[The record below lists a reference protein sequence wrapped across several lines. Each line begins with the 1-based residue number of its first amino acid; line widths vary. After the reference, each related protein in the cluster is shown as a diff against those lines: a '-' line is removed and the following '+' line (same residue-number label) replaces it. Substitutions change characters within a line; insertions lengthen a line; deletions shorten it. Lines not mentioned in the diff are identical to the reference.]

1 MNSSVVLSRWQ
12 PLGCTVSSSRVLA
25 HVQCLLAL
33 ARRGLLTAGASVRF
47 GPAPAA
53 YVSMKEDTASPV
65 EVKTDPTSLL
75 IRCLQ
80 KKAVVPPG
88 AVRANAKAS
97 GKPAQAGGNRNRE
110 TEKEKEKEKGREAER
125 VEREQE
131 SDRAAEKKRKLDGE
145 PGGSE
150 PSSARKKAVGA
161 IQQARDIQRTIYSE
175 EALLQMK
182 VAQLKEILAEK
193 SLQVS
198 GKKAELVQR
207 VLDAQ

>member
-1 MNSSVVLSRWQ
+1 MR
-12 PLGCTVSSSRVLA
+12 
-25 HVQCLLAL
+25 LLAL

-65 EVKTDPTSLL
+65 EVKTDPSSLL

-97 GKPAQAGGNRNRE
+97 GKPAHAGGNRNRE
-110 TEKEKEKEKGREAER
+110 TEKAKAMEKEKEKEKGREAER
-125 VEREQE
+125 VERKQE
-131 SDRAAEKKRKLDGE
+131 SDQAAEKKRKVDGE

-161 IQQARDIQRTIYSE
+161 IQQGRDIQRIIYSE

>member
-1 MNSSVVLSRWQ
+1 MR
-12 PLGCTVSSSRVLA
+12 
-25 HVQCLLAL
+25 LLAL

-65 EVKTDPTSLL
+65 EVKTDPSSLL

-97 GKPAQAGGNRNRE
+97 GKPAHAGGNRNRE
-110 TEKEKEKEKGREAER
+110 TEKAKAMEKEKEKGREAER
-125 VEREQE
+125 VERKQE
-131 SDRAAEKKRKLDGE
+131 SDQAAEKKRKVDGE

-161 IQQARDIQRTIYSE
+161 IQQGRDIQRIIYSE

-182 VAQLKEILAEK
+182 VSQLKEILAEK